1 LFYLKR
7 FWKYKRLWTLNRY
20 FISMLLLKK
29 KGSHSFLCI
38 LWTVI
43 TLKQHVVIDINFLFI
58 AQVFF
63 PHVFHIPTTFKKD
76 VSFFFSKYYIRFFM
90 FYFMITCFSYNLNN
104 DMWFLHKIFTARLT
118 YHIWVFV
125 SKCRQLFDFFDFH
138 VRHVRLTFVF
148 FVL

>member
-1 LFYLKR
+1 MIKS
-7 FWKYKRLWTLNRY
+7 KRLLFFNVT
-20 FISMLLLKK
+20 SKK

-43 TLKQHVVIDINFLFI
+43 TLKQHVVIDINFLI
-58 AQVFF
+58 LAQVFF
-63 PHVFHIPTTFKKD
+63 STCLSNSDD
-76 VSFFFSKYYIRFFM
+76 VWKRCFIFFCFLKYYLNIRFFM

-118 YHIWVFV
+118 YHTWVFV
-125 SKCRQLFDFFDFH
+125 SKCRQLFDCFDFY

-148 FVL
+148 FVF